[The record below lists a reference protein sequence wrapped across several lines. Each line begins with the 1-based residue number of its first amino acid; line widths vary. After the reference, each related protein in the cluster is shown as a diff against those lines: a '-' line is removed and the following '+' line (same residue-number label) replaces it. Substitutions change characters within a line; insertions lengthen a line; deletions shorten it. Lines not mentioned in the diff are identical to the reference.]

1 PTFFHRPWC
10 GSTGDKEHVGS
21 NGRSIGAR
29 TEEIWPLQNRE
40 KCTAKL
46 KKFSARTL
54 CSRRKLSAC
63 HKQEEPGNMM
73 LVL

>member
-1 PTFFHRPWC
+1 RIYWSCFLDIFRSWC
-10 GSTGDKEHVGS
+10 RSTGDKEHVGS

-40 KCTAKL
+40 KCILPL

-54 CSRRKLSAC
+54 SSR
-63 HKQEEPGNMM
+63 
-73 LVL
+73 